1 MRKMNPIA
9 RVSPAKIVII
19 MTDFVNARII
29 IVMFVK
35 LDYER
40 GQLFEI
46 AKFCGVAPCTI
57 IFCNGVRNED
67 ELSIF
72 PQITV
77 PVSTPS
83 LCKIINLPIVVNK
96 TDFV

>member
-1 MRKMNPIA
+1 
-9 RVSPAKIVII
+9 
-19 MTDFVNARII
+19 
-29 IVMFVK
+29 MFVK

-57 IFCNGVRNED
+57 ILCNGVRNED
-67 ELSIF
+67 GLDMLS
-72 PQITV
+72 QIVV
-77 PVSTPS
+77 PVSTPK